1 MTTEY
6 IPSILL
12 SVKKN
17 LGIAS
22 EYTHFD
28 ADIISHINSS
38 LAILFQEGVGP
49 QDKAAQIEDDA
60 YTWEMLTKD
69 DTSLNFVQSS
79 VFLRVK
85 MLNENSRLLMAPE
98 NVICCSDN
106 THKAIH
112 YGDANLLDR
121 SPYFVERKPNDTIP
135 WRK

>member
-49 QDKAAQIEDDA
+49 QDKAVQIEDDT

-69 DTSLNFVQSS
+69 DTSLNFIQSS

-85 MLNENSRLLMAPE
+85 MLFDPPATTHVSQAMKESIAELEYRSMIAAEDFAIPPE
-98 NVICCSDN
+98 VNQN
-106 THKAIH
+106 
-112 YGDANLLDR
+112 G
-121 SPYFVERKPNDTIP
+121 
-135 WRK
+135 

>member
-6 IPSILL
+6 VSSILL

-17 LGIAS
+17 LGIAA

-49 QDKAAQIEDDA
+49 QDKAVKI
-60 YTWEMLTKD
+60 KD
-69 DTSLNFVQSS
+69 DTS
-79 VFLRVK
+79 
-85 MLNENSRLLMAPE
+85 
-98 NVICCSDN
+98 
-106 THKAIH
+106 
-112 YGDANLLDR
+112 LLDR

-135 WRK
+135 WRQ

>member
-17 LGIAS
+17 LGIAAD
-22 EYTHFD
+22 YTHFD

-49 QDKAAQIEDDA
+49 QDKAVQIEDDA

-85 MLNENSRLLMAPE
+85 MLFDPPAT
-98 NVICCSDN
+98 
-106 THKAIH
+106 THVSQAMKESIAELE
-112 YGDANLLDR
+112 YR
-121 SPYFVERKPNDTIP
+121 SMIAAEDFTIP
-135 WRK
+135 PEVNQNG